1 MNLGDT
7 IHGAIQAA
15 VNPLPCGGCADRQE
29 ALNRVGDWAGDRLR
43 AALSGQRRAILLRV
57 HHGLGDAVVASVV
70 VRHLARRHAV
80 DVVAPRGHA
89 SAFWGTARR
98 AYTWDEHPR
107 GVYAETID
115 LPLDEPGQCYEGHP
129 ATKAEFALLAMG
141 IDPDPALC
149 TWRLMPRPIDRRRAR
164 DCLARLG
171 AGWPVVLIHYQGH
184 SGRAAKDLSEGTIRA
199 VCRRV
204 SACGAAAVVL
214 DHGHQSEA
222 VERGLAVRLDADD
235 PVWGGRGL
243 DAAVLGAL
251 GLEAAL
257 CLGIDSGPGHCW
269 SAAGARTIIAW
280 PTAALHPLHYFAPM
294 PGTLHWVSGL
304 HTHALRGGLE
314 PGLTYFLRHYRYR
327 WGSCGEADELP
338 DLIEAALGGE
348 LLAEAHAA
356 EDCVPWRGNWT
367 PRGRLGLAE
376 PQAAHAVAVIP
387 TLHRRDL
394 LALCLRALANGTAV
408 PEQIVVVNNG
418 DRPLELPERCG
429 PARLE
434 TIEPGRNVG
443 VAAAWNFGCQRAAGR
458 PVILVNDDWQ
468 VGPTTVERL
477 LAAPS
482 DVCTVRTANER
493 SSWSCVRLGAG
504 VWPSVGPFDERFW
517 PAMYED
523 YDYAERCGQ
532 RGLTQG
538 VIVCRDSQHALHA
551 TRERLPA
558 GSQELAARMDAAESV
573 FTAKWGYPPAAAR
586 FKQTNEVIYGA
597 R

>member
-7 IHGAIQAA
+7 IHGAIEAA

-43 AALSGQRRAILLRV
+43 AALTGKRRAILLRV
-57 HHGLGDAVVASVV
+57 NHGLGDAVVASVV

-129 ATKAEFALLAMG
+129 ATKAEVALLQLG
-141 IDPDPALC
+141 IEPDPALC
-149 TWRLMPRPIDRRRAR
+149 TWQLTPRPIDRRRAR

-171 AGWPVVLIHYQGH
+171 EGRPVVLIHYQGH
-184 SGRAAKDLSEGTIRA
+184 SGRAAKDLSEGTVRA
-199 VCRRV
+199 VCRRGN
-204 SACGAAAVVL
+204 ACGAAAVVL

-294 PGTLHWVSGL
+294 PGTLHWLCAEHVAG
-304 HTHALRGGLE
+304 LRGGVE
-314 PGLTYFLRHYRYR
+314 PGLSFFLERYRYL
-327 WGSCGEADELP
+327 WGRDAPGVELP
-338 DLIEAALGGE
+338 EIAAAMLADAAPGQRIAAASVTPTAGMWLPGPPAAGDRGE
-348 LLAEAHAA
+348 L
-356 EDCVPWRGNWT
+356 
-367 PRGRLGLAE
+367 
-376 PQAAHAVAVIP
+376 AVVIP
-387 TLHRRDL
+387 HLHRTDWLR
-394 LALCLRALANGTAV
+394 LCLRSLAASGRRPAQV
-408 PEQIVVVNNG
+408 IVVVNG
-418 DRPLELPERCG
+418 EDPAGLDHVELP
-429 PARLE
+429 
-434 TIEPGRNVG
+434 IEFIRPGRNAG
-443 VAAAWNFGCQRAAGR
+443 VAGAWNLGAAAAGGR
-458 PVILVNDDWQ
+458 DVLLLNDDWC
-468 VGPTTVERL
+468 VGPHL
-477 LAAPS
+477 LGRMENHAAG
-482 DVCTVRTANER
+482 VVTVRTAEEWG
-493 SSWSCVRLGAG
+493 SWSCVRIRRRVLD
-504 VWPSVGPFDERFW
+504 VIGPFDESFW
-517 PAMYED
+517 PALYED
-523 YDYAERCGQ
+523 YDYAERCHLAGETSVAI
-532 RGLTQG
+532 R
-538 VIVCRDSQHALHA
+538 CRDSIHGLHA
-551 TRERLPA
+551 TREDP
-558 GSQELAARMDAAESV
+558 GLAAELRQALDRGEEVFRAKYGYAPAE
-573 FTAKWGYPPAAAR
+573 AR
-586 FKQTNEVIYGA
+586 FRAAQAEGTAICV
-597 R
+597 